1 MSNNI
6 RRVVQLICVK
16 LGNHQPISLRSLI
29 KSSETIYNKSFC
41 FKEDYYDQ
49 SHFLSHKCYSDYS
62 NRQFFWKIR
71 SACYQPSCSHRC
83 NCHYFY
89 PIARMACTLQ
99 QELNPNIWHH
109 LRKIFRILT
118 ILPYLVLWQPIQRQ
132 IPKPRLL
139 LHAQDTN
146 INKQITSY

>member
-83 NCHYFY
+83 NWHYFIPLLVWLVRY
-89 PIARMACTLQ
+89 NKNWIPTFDITCVKFFESLQFCPIWSYGNQFNVKYQSRVCYYM
-99 QELNPNIWHH
+99 H
-109 LRKIFRILT
+109 KILIL
-118 ILPYLVLWQPIQRQ
+118 
-132 IPKPRLL
+132 
-139 LHAQDTN
+139 
-146 INKQITSY
+146 INK